1 MGRPACSGSQDNPG
15 LFQEESPKKKKRSV
29 ASRWTDNPAYLRDR
43 RERSLWGP
51 CPLRREGAKVHERE
65 NRGWEKDQRPW
76 LQLGRGH
83 LTARPSLSL
92 GGRQKSLWLR
102 WEMETGVP

>member
-1 MGRPACSGSQDNPG
+1 M
-15 LFQEESPKKKKRSV
+15 
-29 ASRWTDNPAYLRDR
+29 
-43 RERSLWGP
+43 
-51 CPLRREGAKVHERE
+51 HERE

-83 LTARPSLSL
+83 LMARPSLSL